1 MENLDKNTY
10 NEIDKF
16 FQSKLNEGVLVNESW
31 NTPPKQ
37 VLDNALDIVNAN
49 TGQKR
54 KKYWLLLLL
63 LLSGGV
69 LFLVIWNSVSINQI
83 HQKLETT
90 IYKDLPLNQTNSQ
103 ETFFEEKKNK
113 VDLVND
119 KTQKQKAIKSTP
131 TGSKKQAS
139 SYQNAVEQNLNNSI
153 SNKKKKNGTKNNFFI
168 KNETTNKKVNHSENS
183 IPPKKKVK
191 PMANKVEKLL
201 SVKSEKSPSIEN
213 KDQPVDNK
221 YIKNNTAISAPV
233 KLVKKTNASL
243 TKKSNYTTFKKHNF
257 SPVPLLLIIN
267 GNIKNTIQNQLSA
280 IQKTG
285 GDIPL
290 NKYHKQSKYWTV
302 YTLFGVNYSKQ
313 RMTNLPKNLGFTLL
327 EYDKSYL
334 GFESGIGIKYQFTP
348 RLNTNATISFSRIN
362 NNSVYE
368 DQTDYDTENE
378 FRNDDG
384 STTYK
389 SDYAVETT
397 ISGYQG
403 QYNFDVSDPNIDQVD
418 NKTNIKQVYQFY
430 NTSLGLEYSVLHKNK
445 LKVNIGTGTGLSYLA
460 NVNQHLDVNVSNGEK
475 SLFEDR
481 IAISSTKEMNRFSVF
496 TLGTVSIN
504 YSITPKIDLGLN
516 NQYCFG
522 LTSVRKINSLNDPK
536 TFNESFRILL
546 TAEYN
551 FR

>member
-168 KNETTNKKVNHSENS
+168 KNETTNKK
-183 IPPKKKVK
+183 
-191 PMANKVEKLL
+191 
-201 SVKSEKSPSIEN
+201 
-213 KDQPVDNK
+213 
-221 YIKNNTAISAPV
+221 
-233 KLVKKTNASL
+233 
-243 TKKSNYTTFKKHNF
+243 
-257 SPVPLLLIIN
+257 
-267 GNIKNTIQNQLSA
+267 
-280 IQKTG
+280 
-285 GDIPL
+285 
-290 NKYHKQSKYWTV
+290 
-302 YTLFGVNYSKQ
+302 
-313 RMTNLPKNLGFTLL
+313 
-327 EYDKSYL
+327 
-334 GFESGIGIKYQFTP
+334 
-348 RLNTNATISFSRIN
+348 
-362 NNSVYE
+362 
-368 DQTDYDTENE
+368 
-378 FRNDDG
+378 
-384 STTYK
+384 
-389 SDYAVETT
+389 
-397 ISGYQG
+397 
-403 QYNFDVSDPNIDQVD
+403 
-418 NKTNIKQVYQFY
+418 
-430 NTSLGLEYSVLHKNK
+430 
-445 LKVNIGTGTGLSYLA
+445 
-460 NVNQHLDVNVSNGEK
+460 
-475 SLFEDR
+475 
-481 IAISSTKEMNRFSVF
+481 
-496 TLGTVSIN
+496 
-504 YSITPKIDLGLN
+504 
-516 NQYCFG
+516 
-522 LTSVRKINSLNDPK
+522 
-536 TFNESFRILL
+536 
-546 TAEYN
+546 
-551 FR
+551 